1 MIIIYF
7 LFFSCFSTKET
18 PTFSQPEELRL
29 FGLND
34 VKIRERALSTT
45 SDIQEKSQLHW
56 LYGIQNNDIESFIV
70 SRGLGISCLQ
80 EHTSFQIDQIQHP
93 DIAWKQFSWFP
104 GPNCDPENASTILR
118 IPKTPHH
125 TACVT
130 WTILSWSKILQHY
143 NLDKGSVDADI
154 IFYLAAWLVENESCI
169 ESEWTTLAIAIAQ
182 LQMEQDPRIVIPQ
195 KDLRAAVEKRIR
207 GLTSDSKIRE
217 YAQLWYFL
225 HRLRTEIVSQTE
237 KDEWRQILQ
246 TLRERGTSSEYEPFI
261 SEILQYLNN

>member
-1 MIIIYF
+1 MIIIHF

-18 PTFSQPEELRL
+18 PTLAQPTELRL
-29 FGLND
+29 FNLND
-34 VKIRERALSTT
+34 LAIRKNTLSATT
-45 SDIQEKSQLHW
+45 DIQEKSQLYW
-56 LYGIQNNDIESFIV
+56 LYGVQNNDIEAFIL

-104 GPNCDPENASTILR
+104 NSKCDQENASTILR
-118 IPKTPHH
+118 IPKTSYY

-169 ESEWTTLAIAIAQ
+169 GSEWTTLAIAIAQ
-182 LQMEQDPRIVIPQ
+182 LQMEKDPRISIPE
-195 KDLRAAVEKRIR
+195 KDLRAAVEKRIQS
-207 GLTSDSKIRE
+207 LASDSKIRE
-217 YAQLWYFL
+217 YAQVWYIV
-225 HRLRTEIVSQTE
+225 HRLRTELISQAE
-237 KDEWRQILQ
+237 KKEWQQILKQ
-246 TLRERGTSSEYEPFI
+246 LRERGTYSEYEPFV
-261 SEILQYLNN
+261 SEIEQYLDN